1 MVKKDSRQLE
11 SSRLNDYVFRTL
23 EQLGLQIQAEGIKL
37 RPIVGRV
44 MYLPNNENKDGF
56 SLAIDI
62 TLPER
67 KLEKFTIKDL
77 DFETRLALSFGVV
90 AQRRTE
96 LKFGDFVSTP
106 LDFISSA
113 REIWY
118 LRLIRI
124 TEGQYN
130 DEVDSWRAYFNPED
144 CSLKGI
150 SSNDPNQKLRALL
163 RSRLNVNEHACLADA
178 IGIVGNFYKGLR
190 EIK

>member
-1 MVKKDSRQLE
+1 
-11 SSRLNDYVFRTL
+11 
-23 EQLGLQIQAEGIKL
+23 
-37 RPIVGRV
+37 

-56 SLAIDI
+56 SLAIDAS
-62 TLPER
+62 LPER
-67 KLEKFTIKDL
+67 KLEKFTINGL

-90 AQRRTE
+90 AQRRAE
-96 LKFGDFVSTP
+96 LKFENYVSTP

-150 SSNDPNQKLRALL
+150 TSNDPNQKLRALL

-178 IGIVGNFYKGLR
+178 VGIVGNFYKGLR